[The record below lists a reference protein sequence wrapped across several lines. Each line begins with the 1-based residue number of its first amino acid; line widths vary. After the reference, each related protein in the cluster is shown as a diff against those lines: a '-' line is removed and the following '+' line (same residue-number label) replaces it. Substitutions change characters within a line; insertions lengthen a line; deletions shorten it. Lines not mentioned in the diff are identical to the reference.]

1 MSATS
6 KVTAESGALAHV
18 NFRVRCE
25 TLGHGEAV
33 FLIEERDT
41 KMQKVRD
48 AVGRPRDLGLF
59 VTVDTEATYIHCSLF
74 RVC

>member
-6 KVTAESGALAHV
+6 KVTAEAGALAHV

-33 FLIEERDT
+33 YLVEESDP
-41 KMQKVRD
+41 KMQKVGSPPFLR
-48 AVGRPRDLGLF
+48 RR
-59 VTVDTEATYIHCSLF
+59 
-74 RVC
+74 